1 MTGNGRTYSTIVKP
15 VVVGDTNAVD
25 AIEVLSWPGLQLD
38 EIVETFRSTLLH
50 PLKMTFGH
58 SPL

>member
-1 MTGNGRTYSTIVKP
+1 MGRTDSTIVKP

-25 AIEVLSWPGLQLD
+25 AIKVLSRPSFELD
-38 EIVETFRSTLLH
+38 EIIETFGSTLLH
-50 PLKMTFGH
+50 SYQIIFDY